1 MKEQYMKAVEKIRGE
16 FKNKDALHNSSNY
29 IHIIFLI
36 KTGFMFFKK
45 KNMSSNKLFN
55 Y

>member
-36 KTGFMFFKK
+36 KNRFHVLQKK
-45 KNMSSNKLFN
+45 KHVK
-55 Y
+55 